1 MHVIAT
7 HSRNAQA
14 AGGVRLRAPRLA
26 ARRTPRRTALTIA
39 LALLSLLLLAAEAQ
53 AYVPGQLI
61 FAKRIG
67 SSTSEAG
74 AWAMAAGPNG
84 ATAIAGWKMVPQTG
98 PPPMVQVP
106 MVARYSAGGSRWLM
120 TYTAPGYA
128 QDVAIDRSGNVYV
141 AATINPSSGGDIVV
155 LKYNAAGVFKWAT
168 TPYDGGVDSAR
179 EIAVDGA
186 GNVVVAGSSNPGA
199 KMGIV
204 VLKYAAANGTM
215 MWAGP
220 GGFFPSLSDPDSGNC
235 YLNDLAL
242 GATGDIYVAGSSEHR
257 VGGVW
262 IESALVVKLAASD
275 GVRTAGFVYEPLH
288 NVSSWFDGL
297 TVRGS
302 TVIGVGETVATTAAK
317 PEDALVVR
325 LSLSLAQKYRKEWGA
340 GNKTGEWF
348 GDAVIDGKGNVYVTG
363 DQWLNRP
370 GGYDKAVTMK
380 LNPKLSKV
388 LWKATYLPSTRGA
401 EGWYIARDSLGNIFV
416 SGAKDNSRGDEDI
429 LTIKYSPTGARKWLK
444 TWSGGGPDDDEPNGM
459 VLGTKGGV
467 YVGGQVTGK
476 GDISQAVL
484 LKYQR

>member
-7 HSRNAQA
+7 HSRNARA

-26 ARRTPRRTALTIA
+26 ARRTPRRTALTIV
-39 LALLSLLLLAAEAQ
+39 LALLVLLLLAAEAQ

-61 FAKRIG
+61 WAKRIG
-67 SSTSEAG
+67 TSTSEAG
-74 AWAMAAGPNG
+74 AWAVAAGPNG
-84 ATAIAGWKMVPQTG
+84 ATAIAGWKMVPQAG

-262 IESALVVKLAASD
+262 IERARLIKFAGAD
-275 GVRTAGFVYEPLH
+275 GFWANGSTYEPK
-288 NVSSWFDGL
+288 NAPSGTFESIA
-297 TVRGS
+297 VRGS
-302 TVIGVGETVATTAAK
+302 AVVAVGSIWDSAGDHREHALVTKSDLNLAPKTFREWGVGDAT
-317 PEDALVVR
+317 E
-325 LSLSLAQKYRKEWGA
+325 
-340 GNKTGEWF
+340 EWF
-348 GDAVIDGKGNVYVTG
+348 NDVVLDGKGNVYITG
-363 DQWLNRP
+363 DQWLDGTR
-370 GGYDKAVTMK
+370 GYDKAVTMK
-380 LNPKLSKV
+380 LSPGLGKI
-388 LWKATYLPSTRGA
+388 LWKAAYLPTSRDA
-401 EGWYIARDSLGNIFV
+401 EGWFIARDSLGNVYV
-416 SGAKDNSRGDEDI
+416 SGVKETKLIEDF
-429 LTIKYSPTGARKWLK
+429 LTIKYSPTGVRKWLK
-444 TWSGGGPDDDEPNGM
+444 TWSGGGPDDDDPNGM

-476 GDISQAVL
+476 GDNYQAAL